1 LNLLARGLLPLLVAW
16 LILGPI
22 LGIVISLIT
31 GENRG
36 GEIILSTVGGLVG
49 ISLYSMVDAPHTD
62 FILKILSMLV
72 GALMMVLLY
81 DVLTGLSELDV

>member
-1 LNLLARGLLPLLVAW
+1 MPRGLLASLLAW
-16 LILGPI
+16 LALGPI
-22 LGIVISLIT
+22 LGVIVSLIT

-36 GEIILSTVGGLVG
+36 EEIILSTVGGLVG
-49 ISLYSMVDAPHTD
+49 VALYSMVDAPHTD
-62 FILKILSMLV
+62 IALNVLSMLV